1 MAGAVR
7 SANMDRY
14 IQQFL
19 KKNPGGIIAELGCG
33 LETAFYRNDNGKTLW
48 YEVDLP
54 AVIEYRRSLLGMQ
67 ERDQAISADAF
78 GSEWIEQIREKHPD
92 APILVTANGLFY
104 YFEQEKVLELFRTL
118 KKYGNIEIV
127 FDTVTAAGTKQ
138 MSRYMKQAGHAD
150 AAMYFYVDS
159 GADLAQKVGAELFC
173 EEPYYAHTQKKGLQF
188 ITAATMRV
196 SDLFKMVKM
205 IQLGFHSGY

>member
-33 LETAFYRNDNGKTLW
+33 LETALYRNDNGKTLW

-78 GSEWIEQIREKHPD
+78 RSE
-92 APILVTANGLFY
+92 
-104 YFEQEKVLELFRTL
+104 
-118 KKYGNIEIV
+118 
-127 FDTVTAAGTKQ
+127 
-138 MSRYMKQAGHAD
+138 
-150 AAMYFYVDS
+150 
-159 GADLAQKVGAELFC
+159 
-173 EEPYYAHTQKKGLQF
+173 
-188 ITAATMRV
+188 
-196 SDLFKMVKM
+196 
-205 IQLGFHSGY
+205 